1 MDLITAER
9 LSKRYRRTWALRDVD
24 LSLPEGGVTALV
36 GPNGAGKSTL
46 LKLCVGFERATGGR
60 VLVLGTDPARARGA
74 AIAKVGYVPQ
84 SPSLYRELTVLEHV
98 ELARTLRPGFD
109 QPHALARL
117 RDLGIPLPSTPAE
130 LSGGQ
135 QAQVSLAIALGT
147 RAPLLLLDEPLANL
161 DPLARREFLQV
172 VGEVAHA
179 GDVGVV
185 LASHVISDVEPV
197 ADRLLVLG
205 AGRVLLNEPVA
216 MGLARHR
223 VLDGDAQPND
233 GALVSRFPDRYGRD
247 FQLIRSPAGSG
258 AGDAGPSK
266 LGPEAN
272 GSGREPS
279 LEELVVGYLASSRVA
294 PIADR
299 GFDPEGVL
307 A

>member
-24 LSLPEGGVTALV
+24 LSLPQGGVTALV

-60 VLVLGTDPARARGA
+60 VLVLGTDPARERGA

-84 SPSLYRELTVLEHV
+84 APSLYRELTVLQHV
-98 ELARTLRPGFD
+98 QLAGTLRPGFD
-109 QPHALARL
+109 APHAFARL

-172 VGEVAHA
+172 VGEVARS

-205 AGRVLLNEPVA
+205 NGRVLLNEPVVA
-216 MGLARHR
+216 GLARHR
-223 VLDGDAQPND
+223 VVDGDSPP
-233 GALVSRFPDRYGRD
+233 GAGELVSRFPDRYGRE
-247 FQLIRSPAGSG
+247 FQLISRSRSGSS
-258 AGDAGPSK
+258 AA
-266 LGPEAN
+266 
-272 GSGREPS
+272 EPDS
-279 LEELVVGYLASSRVA
+279 AHEPTLEELVVGYLASSR
-294 PIADR
+294 
-299 GFDPEGVL
+299 GGL

>member
-24 LSLPEGGVTALV
+24 LSLPDGGVTALV

-60 VLVLGTDPARARGA
+60 IMVLGVDPARSRGR
-74 AIAKVGYVPQ
+74 AISMVGYVPQ
-84 SPSLYRELTVLEHV
+84 SPSLYRELTVLDHV
-98 ELARTLRPGFD
+98 DLASAMRSRFD
-109 QPHALARL
+109 KPYALARL
-117 RDLGIPLPSTPAE
+117 RDLGIPLPATPNE

-172 VGEVAHA
+172 VGGVAAA
-179 GDVGVV
+179 GDIGVV

-205 AGRVLLNEPVA
+205 AGHVLLNERVA
-216 MGLARHR
+216 TGVSRHR
-223 VLDGDAQPND
+223 VLAADAPLA
-233 GALVSRFPDRYGRD
+233 GAELVSRFPDRFGRD
-247 FQLIRSPAGSG
+247 YQLVRADPTRLVDPAVR
-258 AGDAGPSK
+258 A
-266 LGPEAN
+266 
-272 GSGREPS
+272 PS
-279 LEELVVGYLASSRVA
+279 LEELVIGYLASSRPAALGGTV
-294 PIADR
+294 
-299 GFDPEGVL
+299 PEGATSSDEAARAGVL
-307 A
+307 V